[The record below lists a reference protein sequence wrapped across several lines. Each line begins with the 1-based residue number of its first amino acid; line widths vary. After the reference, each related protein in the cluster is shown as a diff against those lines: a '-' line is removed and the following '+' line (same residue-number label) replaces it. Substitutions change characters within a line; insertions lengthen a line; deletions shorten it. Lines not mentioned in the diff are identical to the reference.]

1 MYNRQVA
8 ITLVVG
14 SPANAGRWGNWNM
27 IRAFLFVSALL
38 VCIATGSATLFSQS
52 ACNNKSLFTEP
63 RCAGDTVNADEKAL
77 FDLVTRYRAANGLP
91 QARLSEQL
99 SILANR
105 RMLDLKLN
113 QKVLTHSW
121 SNCPYDIR
129 DEKTWP
135 CVMDAPKRLNTSYV
149 GTGYET
155 LYRTTAKVVQPTA
168 ALETWR
174 KSTLHNSIFLNL
186 PPFKDYPWEEIGV
199 AIDGQFAALWF
210 GTRSGAGSMGNEGDG
225 LGVGF
230 DKAVSG
236 LGKLLPLGSSSS
248 SIAGGKWQGTTADR
262 SLKMEIFGV
271 PKEISEVNIR
281 LAIKLDSNGKLSPAN
296 RKIMLTLLGN
306 IFPLWSEREAWL
318 DRTQS
323 VIAADRQASRT
334 QIIEKNVVEV
344 TGTVGNT
351 LNVSIRPAGKI
362 VPVEV
367 F

>member
-1 MYNRQVA
+1 
-8 ITLVVG
+8 
-14 SPANAGRWGNWNM
+14 M
-27 IRAFLFVSALL
+27 IRAFGIVSALA
-38 VCIATGSATLFSQS
+38 VCIAMGNLTARSQD

-63 RCAGDTVNADEKAL
+63 RCAGDTVTADERAL
-77 FDLVTRYRAANGLP
+77 FDLVSRYRAANGLP

-149 GTGYET
+149 GSGYET
-155 LYRTTAKVVQPTA
+155 LYRTTANAVQPA
-168 ALETWR
+168 SALETWR
-174 KSTLHNSIFLNL
+174 KSTLHNSIILNL
-186 PPFKDYPWEEIGV
+186 PPFKDYPWDEIGV

-210 GTRSGAGSMGNEGDG
+210 GTKSGARSMGNEGDG

-230 DKAVSG
+230 EKAVSN
-236 LGKLLPLGSSSS
+236 LGKLLPLGSVSS
-248 SIAGGKWQGTTADR
+248 SIAGGKWQGSTADR
-262 SLKMEIFGV
+262 SLKIEIFGV
-271 PKEISEVNIR
+271 PKEIAEVNVR
-281 LAIKLDSNGKLSPAN
+281 LAIKLDTNGKLSPAN

-306 IFPLWSEREAWL
+306 IFPLWSEREVWL
-318 DRTQS
+318 DRTLS
-323 VIAADRQASRT
+323 AIAADRRASRT
-334 QIIEKNVVEV
+334 QIIEKNTIEV
-344 TGTVGNT
+344 TGTAGNT

>member
-1 MYNRQVA
+1 M
-8 ITLVVG
+8 
-14 SPANAGRWGNWNM
+14 GNLTA
-27 IRAFLFVSALL
+27 R
-38 VCIATGSATLFSQS
+38 SQN

-63 RCAGDTVNADEKAL
+63 RCAGDTVTADERAL
-77 FDLVTRYRAANGLP
+77 FDLVSRYRAANGLP

-149 GTGYET
+149 GSGYET
-155 LYRTTAKVVQPTA
+155 LYRTTANAVQPA
-168 ALETWR
+168 SALETWR
-174 KSTLHNSIFLNL
+174 KSTLHNSIILNL
-186 PPFKDYPWEEIGV
+186 PPFKDYPWDEIGV

-210 GTRSGAGSMGNEGDG
+210 GTKSGARSMGNEGDG

-230 DKAVSG
+230 EKAVSN
-236 LGKLLPLGSSSS
+236 LGKLVPLGSVSS
-248 SIAGGKWQGTTADR
+248 SIAGGKWQGSTADR
-262 SLKMEIFGV
+262 SLKIEIFGV
-271 PKEISEVNIR
+271 PKEIAEVNVR
-281 LAIKLDSNGKLSPAN
+281 LAIKLDTNGKLSPAN

-306 IFPLWSEREAWL
+306 IFPLWSEREVWL
-318 DRTQS
+318 DRTLS
-323 VIAADRQASRT
+323 AIAADRRASRT
-334 QIIEKNVVEV
+334 QIIEKNTIEA
-344 TGTVGNT
+344 TGTAGNT
-351 LNVSIRPAGKI
+351 LNLSIRPAGKI